1 MNTTKEFKTLYV
13 SQNNKSNP
21 TFHWRER
28 EKERER
34 DVGLGITSDM
44 CSSAESQCDR
54 TDSHTHH

>member
-1 MNTTKEFKTLYV
+1 MYHKTTKAIPLFIG
-13 SQNNKSNP
+13 
-21 TFHWRER
+21 ER
-28 EKERER
+28 ERER